1 MATKFASAAL
11 GEIGVLVR
19 GNGLQKSELKG
30 TGVPAIHYG
39 QIHTHYGVWAES
51 TTSFVDRSLADRLRR
66 AEPGNL
72 VIATTS
78 EDDAAVGKAMAWL
91 GTEAAAIGGDAV
103 ILRHDM
109 NPKFVSYFFQSV
121 HFQRQKRQF
130 LTGTKMRRISSDA
143 LAKIRIPVP
152 SKRVQS
158 RIVSVLDEFT
168 SQESRLSAALDAEL
182 RSRRRHHDHCLID
195 LVSRVRNVSKL
206 STVGDIGRVVT
217 GRTPSSTDESAW
229 GDALDFITP
238 GDIVDGYKMVSAP
251 VRRLSENG
259 GENLARIVLPARS
272 VLVTCIGT
280 VGKVAL
286 NENLGVTNQQV
297 NSIIPVPGVSSD
309 YLFHLLLSMRGELRA
324 QGNRSGG
331 TLPIINKSDFSRIEL
346 PIPAPKIQDE
356 VVRIL
361 DQLYHQTS
369 DLSRLLPAEQAGRR
383 KQYEY
388 YRDKLLSFEV

>member
-1 MATKFASAAL
+1 MAVKVVSAAL

-19 GNGLQKSELKG
+19 GNGLQKAELKS

-39 QIHTHYGVWAES
+39 EIHTHYGVWAES
-51 TTSFVDRSLADRLRR
+51 AISFVDRHLADRLRR

-78 EDDAAVGKAMAWL
+78 EDDAAVGKAVAWL
-91 GTEAAAIGGDAV
+91 GTEAAAISGDAV
-103 ILRHDM
+103 ILRHDL
-109 NPKFVSYFFQSV
+109 NPKFVSYFFQSA
-121 HFQRQKRQF
+121 HFQRQKLRY

-152 SKRVQS
+152 SKRIQS
-158 RIVSVLDEFT
+158 RIVSVLDEFA
-168 SQESRLSAALDAEL
+168 SQESKLGTALDSEL

-195 LVSRVRNVSKL
+195 LFSRVRKVSKV
-206 STVGDIGRVVT
+206 STVGEIGRVVT
-217 GRTPSSTDESAW
+217 GRTPSSMDNSAW

-238 GDIVDGYKMVSAP
+238 GDIVDGYKFVSAP
-251 VRRLSENG
+251 VRRLSEKG
-259 GENLARIVLPARS
+259 GESLARIVLPSRS

-297 NSIIPVPGVSSD
+297 NSIVPVAGVSSD
-309 YLFHLLLSMRGELRA
+309 YLFHLLSSMRDELRA
-324 QGNRSGG
+324 QGDRSGG
-331 TLPIINKSDFSRIEL
+331 TLPIINKSQFSRIEL
-346 PIPAPKIQDE
+346 PIPAPKVQAE
-356 VVRIL
+356 VSRIL
-361 DQLYHQTS
+361 DELYGQTS
-369 DLSRLLPAEQAGRR
+369 DLSRLLPAEQAARR

-388 YRDKLLSFEV
+388 YRDKLLTFED